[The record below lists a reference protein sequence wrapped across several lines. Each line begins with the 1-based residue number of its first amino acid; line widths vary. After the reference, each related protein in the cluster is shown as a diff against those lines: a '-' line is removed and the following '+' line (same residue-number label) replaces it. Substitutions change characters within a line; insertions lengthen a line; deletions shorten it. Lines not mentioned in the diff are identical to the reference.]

1 MLSMSKHSETAPATL
16 LFAINLR
23 RLIADS
29 QMSVNAWAKDHGLVQ
44 TTLARLCRG
53 EMNPTLSILQEI
65 AAAANLE
72 VWQLLVP
79 DLDPRNPPVLR
90 TPNGPE
96 AEFYR
101 RIAEALDKL
110 PRG

>member
-1 MLSMSKHSETAPATL
+1 M
-16 LFAINLR
+16 
-23 RLIADS
+23 
-29 QMSVNAWAKDHGLVQ
+29 VQ
-44 TTLARLCRG
+44 TTISRLCRG
-53 EMNPTLSILQEI
+53 QMNPTLSVLQEI
-65 AAAANLE
+65 ADAAHLE

-79 DLDPRNPPVLR
+79 DLDPRNLPVLR

-110 PRG
+110 PKQ